1 MFLAEKVH
9 ISACINQAY
18 ARMKALLFPFNL
30 QKWLTLGLC
39 AWVLTLGEAGGGSGG
54 RGFDKA
60 FGKTENNQ
68 TLLEM
73 LNTIFWGEGSVF
85 ERFAKV
91 FDTGTQT
98 IQIIFW
104 GAVLLLLVVITLSI
118 VVAYF
123 QGRLRFVWLDN
134 LLNNRAQLQRVYRE
148 YEEQGVDFF
157 KGKLFIDIWYYVIAL
172 CLAGATLYPGIRY
185 LRESARLGE
194 WCSFNSFLGTG
205 IILGAILVLL
215 NIAVT
220 IYLACLFTFTP
231 LMMYKHDCSFDEA
244 WRLFNDMLSQ
254 RKIEF
259 VKYIVCNWMINMAAG
274 VLLMFLLLCSCC
286 ILAIPL
292 ALPVIGAT
300 ILLPWYVMRS
310 YFAIE
315 FYEKLTEE

>member
-9 ISACINQAY
+9 VSACINQAY

-60 FGKTENNQ
+60 FCETENNQ
-68 TLLEM
+68 TFLEM

-85 ERFAKV
+85 ERFGKV
-91 FDTGTQT
+91 FDTSTQT

-157 KGKLFIDIWYYVIAL
+157 KGKLFIDIWYYVHFIHAG
-172 CLAGATLYPGIRY
+172 CL
-185 LRESARLGE
+185 
-194 WCSFNSFLGTG
+194 
-205 IILGAILVLL
+205 
-215 NIAVT
+215 
-220 IYLACLFTFTP
+220 
-231 LMMYKHDCSFDEA
+231 
-244 WRLFNDMLSQ
+244 
-254 RKIEF
+254 
-259 VKYIVCNWMINMAAG
+259 
-274 VLLMFLLLCSCC
+274 
-286 ILAIPL
+286 
-292 ALPVIGAT
+292 
-300 ILLPWYVMRS
+300 
-310 YFAIE
+310 
-315 FYEKLTEE
+315 